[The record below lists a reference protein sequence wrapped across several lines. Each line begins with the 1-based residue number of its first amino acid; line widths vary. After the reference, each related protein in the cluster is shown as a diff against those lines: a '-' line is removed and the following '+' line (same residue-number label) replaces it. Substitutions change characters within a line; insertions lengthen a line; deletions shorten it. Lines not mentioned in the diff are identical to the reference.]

1 MQTHGCSGVTIAEFK
16 LLHILHALH
25 PRYLLMKTNPRNSSL
40 GLVVQVIAAV
50 LLTVASKFKDNSL
63 NVDEKVS
70 KAGRTTAVLHQPH
83 F

>member
-1 MQTHGCSGVTIAEFK
+1 
-16 LLHILHALH
+16 
-25 PRYLLMKTNPRNSSL
+25 MKTNPRNSSL
-40 GLVVQVIAAV
+40 GLVVQVIAAA

-70 KAGRTTAVLHQPH
+70 KAGRTTVVLHQPH